1 MEGPGKLDGPS
12 PALFPPVGDS
22 VYLVCISVC
31 GGWGAF
37 LLDYGNRMSWHVYIL
52 QCKDGT
58 LYTGITNN
66 LVRRVDAHNSGKGCR
81 FTRCRTPVRLLCSER
96 LSSKSDALKRE
107 IAVKKLTREQK
118 LQLVK
123 QYMSRVNEKMI
134 KNIPKEY
141 ETGDKSVDALIDQLA
156 QRSASVETGYLL
168 REILTTVV
176 KLGMESGDKGDLK
189 LVNSALKELR
199 YSFKVFSP
207 YRNVK
212 KAIIFGSARSK
223 PTSAEYKMAEEFS
236 RKITGKGYMVVTGGG
251 PGVMEAGNKG
261 AKKGKEF
268 ALNIRLPF
276 EQKPNPY
283 VDEKEKLINF
293 KYFFTRKLIFI
304 KETDATTLFPGGF
317 GTNDEGFEALTLIQ
331 TGKSKPRPIVLME
344 PEGSTYWADWYHF
357 VKKQLVGNGYIKK
370 DDLSLFRIMSNV
382 DDAVKFI
389 EGFYRIY
396 HSLRYVSGSTVIRLN
411 NELSGK
417 TLDRINREFKSI
429 LTNGE
434 IRPSPPLDEEVRK
447 GEYLALPRLVM
458 NFNLRDY
465 GRLCEM
471 ICVINGLS

>member
-1 MEGPGKLDGPS
+1 
-12 PALFPPVGDS
+12 V
-22 VYLVCISVC
+22 
-31 GGWGAF
+31 
-37 LLDYGNRMSWHVYIL
+37 
-52 QCKDGT
+52 QCNDGT
-58 LYTGITNN
+58 LYTGMTND
-66 LVRRVDAHNSGKGCR
+66 LVRRVNAHNSGKGCR
-81 FTRCRTPVRLLCSER
+81 FTRCRTPVRLRYSEK

-107 IAVKKLTREQK
+107 SAVKKLTRGQK
-118 LQLVK
+118 LRLVR
-123 QYMSRVNEKMI
+123 QSRAKEGVM
-134 KNIPKEY
+134 KNSPKEY
-141 ETGDKSVDALIDQLA
+141 ETGDKAVDALIDQLA
-156 QRSASVETGYLL
+156 GRAASAETGYLL
-168 REILTTVV
+168 REILTTVT

-207 YRNVK
+207 YRDVK

-223 PTSAEYKMAEEFS
+223 TTSAEYKMAEEFS

-261 AKKGKEF
+261 AQKGREF

-283 VDEKEKLINF
+283 VNEKERLINF

-331 TGKSKPRPIVLME
+331 TGKSRPRPIVLME
-344 PEGSTYWADWYHF
+344 PEGSSYWADWDRF
-357 VKKQLVGNGYIKK
+357 VRKQLVGNGYIKK
-370 DDLSLFRIMSNV
+370 EDMNLFRIVSNV
-382 DDAVKFI
+382 DDAVKYI
-389 EGFYRIY
+389 EGFYRMY
-396 HSLRYVSGSTVIRLN
+396 HSIRYVSGSTVIRLN
-411 NELSGK
+411 KELPGK
-417 TLDRINREFKSI
+417 TLDCINRKFKDI
-429 LTNGE
+429 LTSGE
-434 IRPSPPLDEEVRK
+434 IRPSPPLDEEIRK
-447 GEYLALPRLVM
+447 GEYPALPRLVM